1 MRVILFIF
9 FSIVAVSLGHAQVRS
24 FADSSDFWEDDH
36 WEIIL
41 ETAIQADENSP
52 IAEETKQLEDNP
64 LDINTASAEEL
75 HRIPG
80 LSNLVVSRII
90 DRRKYKRFT
99 SVDELID
106 IERVTPELLSFI
118 RGFVKIGK
126 INRESNI
133 DASFLSRTSTGI
145 EERQGFINGTY
156 PGSPVKE
163 LNRFS
168 LSLNDIKSSLTSA
181 VSKVEVGVLT
191 EKDPGELSLTNFS
204 TYFASFS
211 VPSYDVRLITGDYQ
225 MEAAEGL
232 IFWRSSA
239 FGKGSDVIAPARKN
253 GSGIHPHLS
262 SDENSFFRGICASV
276 GLYKVHLQVL
286 YSNKAVNAT
295 IDSMGQISSIDES
308 GLFRTT
314 SEQRRQNSSRET
326 LIGCRAFAYLLDGLK
341 IGGTCYRTRFAN
353 PLVLN
358 GTNNES
364 ASELWIRGMDVS
376 LTIKN
381 VDVFSECAVD
391 RTNAIAGITGISYEP
406 AASLALTIVARDY
419 PAAFQSIHGNAF
431 GESSEQVQNENGVY
445 FGIRAR
451 PISWL
456 SFSAYYDQFEHPQ
469 PSYFIH
475 VPSHGNDFLALTE
488 CQLMKQYEI
497 EFRYK
502 RKESPSVIL
511 GNDLYG
517 RMLQQT
523 IPRIQQN
530 YRLNS
535 EFKSSSS
542 LRFISRVEWVTVQYD
557 GTQNAE
563 QGVLMSQ
570 AVKCNL
576 FHSLT
581 MQTRIAVF
589 ETDSYDSAIYE
600 FEDEVPGAYSNPAL
614 YGRGMRWY
622 FILRYQLFSKMYISA
637 KYVQTI
643 KDGVKSIGTGNDEIS
658 GDSQSVVSLQV
669 EIRL

>member
-106 IERVTPELLSFI
+106 IEGVTPELLSFI

-308 GLFRTT
+308 GLFRTDKRT
-314 SEQRRQNSSRET
+314 TQTEFIKRDINRLSRICLSFRWIKDWRNLLQNS
-326 LIGCRAFAYLLDGLK
+326 LC
-341 IGGTCYRTRFAN
+341 
-353 PLVLN
+353 
-358 GTNNES
+358 
-364 ASELWIRGMDVS
+364 
-376 LTIKN
+376 
-381 VDVFSECAVD
+381 
-391 RTNAIAGITGISYEP
+391 
-406 AASLALTIVARDY
+406 
-419 PAAFQSIHGNAF
+419 
-431 GESSEQVQNENGVY
+431 
-445 FGIRAR
+445 
-451 PISWL
+451 
-456 SFSAYYDQFEHPQ
+456 
-469 PSYFIH
+469 
-475 VPSHGNDFLALTE
+475 
-488 CQLMKQYEI
+488 
-497 EFRYK
+497 
-502 RKESPSVIL
+502 
-511 GNDLYG
+511 
-517 RMLQQT
+517 
-523 IPRIQQN
+523 
-530 YRLNS
+530 
-535 EFKSSSS
+535 
-542 LRFISRVEWVTVQYD
+542 
-557 GTQNAE
+557 
-563 QGVLMSQ
+563 
-570 AVKCNL
+570 
-576 FHSLT
+576 
-581 MQTRIAVF
+581 
-589 ETDSYDSAIYE
+589 
-600 FEDEVPGAYSNPAL
+600 
-614 YGRGMRWY
+614 
-622 FILRYQLFSKMYISA
+622 
-637 KYVQTI
+637 
-643 KDGVKSIGTGNDEIS
+643 KSISIEWYK
-658 GDSQSVVSLQV
+658 Q
-669 EIRL
+669 RKCF